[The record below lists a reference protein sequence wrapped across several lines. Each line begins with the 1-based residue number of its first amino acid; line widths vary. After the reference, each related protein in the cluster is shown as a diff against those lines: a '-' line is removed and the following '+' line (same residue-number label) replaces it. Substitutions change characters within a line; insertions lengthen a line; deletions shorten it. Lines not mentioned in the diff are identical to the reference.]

1 MQKQRFSHPFS
12 PSQTGLLLLSL
23 LLTGFTVTPDLTFG
37 SVLTFHSNLSI
48 HFEEKPR
55 DTLQWNRPRFSER
68 GQERAYLVETGIIGQ
83 GITDPAVIEAMLN
96 VPRHRFIPESEQRFA
111 YLNQPLPIGFNQTI
125 SQPYIV
131 ALMAE
136 ILEVQPG
143 QKVLEIGTGSGYHAA
158 VLSELTPAVFTIEIV
173 EPLGER
179 AAALYRELGYAT
191 IEVRIGDGYKGWPE
205 QAPFDRI
212 LVTAAA
218 DSVPQPLIDQ
228 LAPGGIIVMP
238 VGDPA
243 DTQIL
248 TRLIKTEEGEIRT
261 ERVVPVRFVPLTREE
276 EQP

>member
-1 MQKQRFSHPFS
+1 MQKKRLSHTIKPA
-12 PSQTGLLLLSL
+12 QAGLLLLSL
-23 LLTGFTVTPDLTFG
+23 LFTGFTVTPDPVPGTVFK
-37 SVLTFHSNLSI
+37 SHSPLSI
-48 HFEEKPR
+48 QFEASPA

-96 VPRHRFIPESEQRFA
+96 VPRHRFIPENEQRFA

-136 ILEVQPG
+136 ILEVEPG
-143 QKVLEIGTGSGYHAA
+143 HKVLEVGTGSGYHAA

-179 AAALYRELGYAT
+179 AASLYRELGYET
-191 IEVRIGDGYKGWPE
+191 IEVRIGDGYNGWPE

-218 DSVPQPLIDQ
+218 DSVPRPLIDQ
-228 LAPGGIIVMP
+228 LVPGGIIVMP